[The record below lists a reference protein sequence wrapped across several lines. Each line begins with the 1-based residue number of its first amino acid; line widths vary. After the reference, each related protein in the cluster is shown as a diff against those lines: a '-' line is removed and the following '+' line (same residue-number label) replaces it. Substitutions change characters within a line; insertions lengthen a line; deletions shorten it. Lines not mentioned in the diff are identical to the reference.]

1 MTIYIFDTDHLSL
14 YGRSHPSLIAK
25 LNSSQIPLIT
35 TAINAQEQV
44 RGRLSQVS
52 SAKDNSQLIAYQLF
66 VETLALLS
74 DFQILLYSEKSYEI
88 YHSLKA
94 RKIRVG
100 TQDLKIAS
108 IAMSHRA
115 ILLTRNLQ
123 DFEKIP
129 GLIAQNWSV

>member
-25 LNSSQIPLIT
+25 LNSSQISLVT
-35 TAINAQEQV
+35 TAVNAEEQV
-44 RGRLSQVS
+44 RGRLAQVS
-52 SAKDNSQLIAYQLF
+52 VAKDSSQLIAYQLF
-66 VETLALLS
+66 IETLALLS
-74 DFQILLYSEKSYEI
+74 DFQILPYSEQSYEI
-88 YHSLKA
+88 YQSLKA
-94 RKIRVG
+94 QKIRVG

-108 IAMSHRA
+108 IAISYDA

-129 GLIAQNWSV
+129 GLIVQNWSA